1 MEQVR
6 GKKHSIII
14 VAEGVMSANELA
26 KILRETA
33 DIDIRYSVLGHVQ
46 RGGSPS
52 ARDRVIASQFG
63 SRAVEVL
70 LEGHG
75 GKAIGMQ
82 KNQVVDYNLED
93 VFNDNNETDMKMYK
107 LSQELSI

>member
-1 MEQVR
+1 ILIPEENFDIDDIVERLASGTGR

-26 KILRETA
+26 KILRDTA
-33 DIDIRYSVLGHVQ
+33 DIDNRYSVLGHVQ

-52 ARDRVIASQFG
+52 VRDRVIASQFG
-63 SRAVEVL
+63 ARAVEVL

-82 KNQVVDYNLED
+82 KNQVVDY
-93 VFNDNNETDMKMYK
+93 
-107 LSQELSI
+107 